1 MPTRKKPRNQL
12 SQKGPR
18 IELRPDRAVP
28 GARILVV
35 GAGWRTC
42 PVSLR
47 LDDEIVAPVRLL
59 RGEPRLGR
67 IRADAKG
74 EFVAIL
80 AIPADA
86 KFGRHDVRA
95 TAEERKGTFD
105 AGAYLDVIDPQKDRV
120 DVRLDKPRER
130 GRQFIVERFGP
141 ADRLLPGA
149 RRLAWD
155 HLQRWKARLK
165 ARPDPDQPAPPVLPG
180 CNWTPV
186 GASVVA
192 NGQIAE
198 TAGTGSTG
206 RTAPVSGRVTAIAID
221 PNDPDNTLYVGTAQG
236 GVWKTTDA
244 GNRWDPRSDFAFS
257 LAIGAVT
264 VDPAITDPGTGRS
277 NRIWVGT
284 GEANFALDS
293 YYGGGLLRSDDG
305 GDTWVQLGAATF
317 AQDEISRIIV
327 DPADSTHLY
336 LSCSIGVF
344 ESTNT
349 GGNWVQMRAGVAN
362 DIALDAS
369 DPASH
374 RLYAAFQGEGIL
386 LRIGTGAW
394 TLLTDPDVPNPA
406 PGRVAIAMF
415 EGNPQTLYA
424 AFDNGAGGLEGLY
437 RTNDG
442 GTTWAPL
449 TSPAGVAQAW
459 YNLVLAVHPTDANT
473 VYFGEIQLWR
483 STNGGGAWTRISW
496 GPPAGQPG
504 IHVDQH
510 AFAIHPTTPATV
522 WAGND
527 GGVWRS
533 TDGGTNFTHRNRG
546 LQTMQYYFVAHHPQW
561 ESVMLA
567 GAQDNGAQRFGG
579 HPAWT
584 LSAFGDGAYA
594 AIDPV
599 TPTRW
604 YEGRFALQNFAI
616 FACFRSDT
624 AGAPGSFVA
633 KNTGITVADRVLF
646 YAPLAMDPSN
656 PSTLFMGTHRL
667 YRTTN
672 NADNWASITGDLTA
686 ANQAWRAISAITVA
700 PSNSNV
706 VYVGTSDGNFWRV
719 EWDGATWTTT
729 NRTAGLPGVYIADIA
744 VHPTDEDMV
753 YVAVS
758 GLLFGDFAAEFGI
771 NHVWR
776 TPDAGTTWTN
786 ISGGLSAAN
795 PVNTIVIDP
804 AMTDRIFIGTDVGVF
819 RSENQGGM
827 WAPWDQG
834 LPNVAVTD
842 LAIHSPS
849 RLMRAATHGRGVWER
864 PIDAALCSAVDIY
877 MRDDAVDVGRRI
889 PAPSGVEHPFQP
901 GETIY
906 WYQSV
911 DIKVDSPDPMTG
923 YQTPSGTID
932 YIDFETIDHRNPF
945 RGTTA
950 RVYVQVHNRGV
961 NTATGVSVRAF
972 WANAGGGLPDLPTD
986 FWMAFPG
993 ADPAD
998 TSVWHP
1004 VGLAQSIP
1012 EIRPGEPEIVE
1023 WDWPVPGDAPDHTCM
1038 FAAIT
1043 CTDDPVAETG
1053 LDVDAIVPGNKHITL
1068 KNLHVDGPVGPGTMR
1083 GPFFIDF
1090 APTRREKI
1098 FDLVIRPERVP
1109 DGTRLWFITTPHRLA
1124 GGGEKGFA
1132 NLRLRRSPLKESPE
1146 RPDEQ
1151 CGKPTQYDF
1160 SRAYFVESL
1169 KETALVRG
1177 ILDDPD
1183 QHFSAAIFVNLPDSL
1198 PDNDAIRFHV
1208 QQYRNGKLSG
1218 GSVYELRIGDDRKR
1232 APTARTTRAAKK
1244 KSAKT
1249 ARKKSGQAGTK
1260 KTPRKRASE

>member
-1 MPTRKKPRNQL
+1 MASKKGPTRGVT
-12 SQKGPR
+12 QKGPR
-18 IELRPDRAVP
+18 IALRPEQAVP

-35 GAGWRTC
+35 GAGWRFC
-42 PVSLR
+42 PVSLS
-47 LDDEIVAPVRLL
+47 LDGELVSPVRVII
-59 RGEPRLGR
+59 GEPRSGR
-67 IRADAKG
+67 VRADARG
-74 EFVAIL
+74 EFVAVL
-80 AIPADA
+80 AVPADA
-86 KFGRHDVRA
+86 KHGPHEVLARA
-95 TAEERKGTFD
+95 VEKDGTLD
-105 AGAYLDVIDPQKDRV
+105 AGAYLEVIDPQKDRV

-130 GRQFIVERFGP
+130 GRQYLLERFGP

-155 HLQRWKARLK
+155 HLQRWKDRLK
-165 ARPDPDQPAPPVLPG
+165 RRPDPDSPAPPAFPG

-198 TAGTGSTG
+198 TAGAGSTG
-206 RTAPVSGRVTAIAID
+206 RTAPISGRVTAIALD
-221 PNDPDNTLYVGTAQG
+221 PNDPDNTVYIGTAQG
-236 GVWKTTDA
+236 GLWKTTD
-244 GNRWDPRSDFAFS
+244 GGSLWEPRTDFQFS

-264 VDPAITDPGTGRS
+264 VDPSMTDPGTGRS

-293 YYGGGLLRSDDG
+293 YYGGGVLRSNDG
-305 GDTWVQLGAATF
+305 GATWVQLGAATF
-317 AQDEISRIIV
+317 AQDEISRILV
-327 DPADSTHLY
+327 DPADNTHLY

-349 GGNWVQMRAGVAN
+349 GGAWALLRAGVAN

-369 DPASH
+369 NPASH
-374 RLYAAFQGEGIL
+374 RLFAAFQGEGIF
-386 LRIGTGAW
+386 LRVGTGAW
-394 TLLTDPDVPNPA
+394 TLLTHPDVPNPA
-406 PGRVAIAMF
+406 PGRIAIAMF
-415 EGNPQTLYA
+415 NGNPQTLYA
-424 AFDNGAGGLEGLY
+424 AFADAVGALEGLY

-473 VYFGEIQLWR
+473 VYFGEVQLWR
-483 STNGGGAWTRISW
+483 STNGGAAWTRISF

-504 IHVDQH
+504 VHVDQH

-546 LQTMQYYFVAHHPQW
+546 LQTMQYYFVAQHPQW

-567 GAQDNGAQRFGG
+567 GAQDNGAQRYGG

-604 YEGRFALQNFAI
+604 YEGRFAVQNFAI

-646 YAPLAMDPSN
+646 YAPLALDPSN

-706 VYVGTSDGNFWRV
+706 VYVGTSDGRFWRV
-719 EWDGATWTTT
+719 EWDGTTWTTT
-729 NRTAGLPGVYIADIA
+729 NRSAGLPGVYIADIA
-744 VHPTDEDMV
+744 VHPTDANTV

-758 GLLFGDFAAEFGI
+758 ALLFAEWATEFGI

-776 TPDAGTTWTN
+776 TPDAGANWTN
-786 ISGGLSAAN
+786 ISTGLSTAN
-795 PVNTIVIDP
+795 PVNTVVIDP
-804 AMTDRIFIGTDVGVF
+804 AATNRIFIGTDVGVF
-819 RSENQGGM
+819 RSEDQGGT
-827 WAPWDQG
+827 WTPWDQG
-834 LPNVAVTD
+834 LPNVAVLD
-842 LAIHSPS
+842 LGIHAPS
-849 RLMRAATHGRGVWER
+849 RLIRAATHGRGVWER
-864 PIDAALCSAVDIY
+864 PVDAATCAAVDIY
-877 MRDDAVDVGRRI
+877 MRDDAVDIGRRI

-911 DIKVDSPDPMTG
+911 DIEVDSPDPMTG

-932 YIDFETIDHRNPF
+932 YIDFETISHRNPF

-961 NTATGVSVRAF
+961 NAATGVSVRAF
-972 WANAGGGLPDLPTD
+972 WANAGGGLPDLPAD

-1004 VGLAQSIP
+1004 IGLAQTIP
-1012 EIRPGEPEIVE
+1012 TVRPGEPEIVE
-1023 WDWPVPGDAPDHTCM
+1023 WDWLVPGDAPDHTCM

-1043 CTDDPVAETG
+1043 CTDDAVNETG

-1068 KNLHVDGPVGPGTMR
+1068 KNLHVDGPVGPGTVR
-1083 GPFFIDF
+1083 GPFFLDF
-1090 APTRREKI
+1090 ARARKERI
-1098 FDLVIRPERVP
+1098 FDLVIRPEHVP
-1109 DGTRLWFITTPHRLA
+1109 DGTRLWFVATPYNLA
-1124 GGGEKGFA
+1124 GGGDKAVA
-1132 NLRLRRSPLKESPE
+1132 NLRVRKSPLRVSPV

-1151 CGKPTQYDF
+1151 CGKPTEYDV
-1160 SRAYFVESL
+1160 SRAHFVESV
-1169 KETALVRG
+1169 KETAVLRG

-1183 QHFSAAIFVNLPDSL
+1183 RSFSIALFASLPNSL
-1198 PDNDAIRFHV
+1198 PDDEAIRFHV
-1208 QQYRNGKLSG
+1208 QQYRNGRLAG
-1218 GSVYELRIGDDRKR
+1218 GSAYELRIARDRK
-1232 APTARTTRAAKK
+1232 APVVSVRGRSAKK
-1244 KSAKT
+1244 KTSRTAKK
-1249 ARKKSGQAGTK
+1249 AKPKVAKKAK
-1260 KTPRKRASE
+1260 RRAS